1 MSLPDDLCLHLE
13 ELIAK
18 AQEGPLIATVAK
30 VLGVLEAA
38 NLAFRA
44 KVHSKYIACHPANR
58 DGVGCVGSDCH
69 SLLDDI
75 LAVGWDP
82 SAPKPVCVEVRDAHD
97 EVVAFNEKMIQ
108 SNNNLLAPL
117 QTGCVKYASLSAS
130 HTNQVLRLL
139 RAQHPHTH
147 SAGSEGTAITVGGL
161 LSMEQLRNT
170 DALFHAAA
178 AGGIE
183 WQVVAE
189 KVLQRF
195 PALGELLQEAGNTSG
210 QLQRSETEMQ
220 LARRILREVSA
231 APAGQAVSYQ
241 SIRQRVLR
249 SKPACAQAVPWIFG
263 FVVKFAGGRDGS
275 VLLET
280 ELAIKMCGSTAQREL
295 GAMFWDNLSRELKGA
310 APVLRLRHAVLRLA
324 IIGPEKMVAASDV
337 RKLSSTGMKEQVL
350 KADELLMEVRTLVQN
365 HMTDDNR
372 QELLKDLFDFE
383 LEVAAIV
390 LEKKHKEHKICGSV
404 EEAAQM
410 LVDRVAEH
418 TDVVISTKWEGH
430 RAEPIASSA
439 TASSSGGA
447 GFVATHGYAK
457 SGLGCS

>member
-82 SAPKPVCVEVRDAHD
+82 SAPKPVCVEVRDTHD

-139 RAQHPHTH
+139 HAQHPHTH
-147 SAGSEGTAITVGGL
+147 SAGSEGTAITVGGV

-210 QLQRSETEMQ
+210 QLQRSETEIS
-220 LARRILREVSA
+220 ARPTYSSGGQCRA
-231 APAGQAVSYQ
+231 AGPGSFVPEHSPAG
-241 SIRQRVLR
+241 
-249 SKPACAQAVPWIFG
+249 
-263 FVVKFAGGRDGS
+263 
-275 VLLET
+275 
-280 ELAIKMCGSTAQREL
+280 
-295 GAMFWDNLSRELKGA
+295 
-310 APVLRLRHAVLRLA
+310 APVEASVCPGSAVDLRLRGEVCWWAGWL
-324 IIGPEKMVAASDV
+324 GASRDRAGHQDV
-337 RKLSSTGMKEQVL
+337 RVNRPTRVGSNVL
-350 KADELLMEVRTLVQN
+350 GQP
-365 HMTDDNR
+365 
-372 QELLKDLFDFE
+372 Q
-383 LEVAAIV
+383 
-390 LEKKHKEHKICGSV
+390 
-404 EEAAQM
+404 
-410 LVDRVAEH
+410 
-418 TDVVISTKWEGH
+418 
-430 RAEPIASSA
+430 P
-439 TASSSGGA
+439 
-447 GFVATHGYAK
+447 
-457 SGLGCS
+457 

>member
-139 RAQHPHTH
+139 HAQHPHTH

-210 QLQRSETEMQ
+210 QLQRSETDMQ

-263 FVVKFAGGRDGS
+263 FVVKFAGG
-275 VLLET
+275 
-280 ELAIKMCGSTAQREL
+280 
-295 GAMFWDNLSRELKGA
+295 LKGKVFEALNSVQEAQKDVA
-310 APVLRLRHAVLRLA
+310 AHLKICLKPGKGVVTGCAFKRRSLILVPVTTKVEIKPVDKSAGQGPQVGELLPGLIVMPKEGTPGAIAPFFFVQTTQDQEESNMEMAKIKAENGLFVPVMRNTEAIEEGEELRLHQPKVQAT
-324 IIGPEKMVAASDV
+324 
-337 RKLSSTGMKEQVL
+337 RKL
-350 KADELLMEVRTLVQN
+350 
-365 HMTDDNR
+365 
-372 QELLKDLFDFE
+372 
-383 LEVAAIV
+383 AAI
-390 LEKKHKEHKICGSV
+390 EKV
-404 EEAAQM
+404 QEAQGPKPKRA
-410 LVDRVAEH
+410 RGKKAE
-418 TDVVISTKWEGH
+418 
-430 RAEPIASSA
+430 
-439 TASSSGGA
+439 
-447 GFVATHGYAK
+447 
-457 SGLGCS
+457 